1 MYELRVATSASSLLL
16 SRVDLVFLVMLN
28 DQGFSGRRFEVGF
41 DGWGGVLMM
50 MNRFDGWW

>member
-1 MYELRVATSASSLLL
+1 L